1 MRWLGID
8 AGGTKTAF
16 ATYDETLT
24 QLDRFEL
31 PTSHY
36 AQAGFDGMEAVLAE
50 GIARAEAA
58 GLLGEQYAIG
68 IGMCGYG
75 EGTTSTARIEQIVAK
90 VAGAHPYALVNDVES
105 AWAAGLNLADG
116 IVIIAGTGSIAYG
129 VHGER
134 SLRCGGWDY
143 ELGDE
148 GSGGWL
154 GKELLRAFSRQ
165 CDGRDPAGPL
175 RSLVRQELELADDFD
190 IIAFAQ
196 EHMANRSR
204 ISALAPLVSKAAAA
218 GDASAQR
225 ILERAATEEAEMVA
239 AIVHS
244 IFDEPDDQ
252 AAGNIPVTYVGG
264 TFKAGEAIL
273 GPLGAALPRCC
284 RLIAPLHEPE
294 LGACLI
300 LQKRLGLSL

>member
-24 QLDRFEL
+24 QLGRFEL

-58 GLLGEQYAIG
+58 GLLGEQYGIG

-154 GKELLRAFSRQ
+154 GKELLRAFTRQ

-175 RSLVRQELELADDFD
+175 RNLVRQELELADDFD

-196 EHMANRSR
+196 
-204 ISALAPLVSKAAAA
+204 
-218 GDASAQR
+218 
-225 ILERAATEEAEMVA
+225 
-239 AIVHS
+239 
-244 IFDEPDDQ
+244 
-252 AAGNIPVTYVGG
+252 
-264 TFKAGEAIL
+264 
-273 GPLGAALPRCC
+273 
-284 RLIAPLHEPE
+284 
-294 LGACLI
+294 
-300 LQKRLGLSL
+300 

>member
-24 QLDRFEL
+24 QLNRFEL

-58 GLLGEQYAIG
+58 GLLGEQYGIG

-75 EGTTSTARIEQIVAK
+75 EGTTSTARIEQIAAK

-154 GKELLRAFSRQ
+154 GKELLRARQ

-175 RSLVRQELELADDFD
+175 RNLVRQELELADYFD

-218 GDASAQR
+218 GDASARR

-239 AIVHS
+239 AIVRG
-244 IFDEPDDQ
+244 IFDEPDNQ
-252 AAGNIPVTYVGG
+252 AAGSIPVTYVGG

>member
-36 AQAGFDGMEAVLAE
+36 AQAGFNGMEAVLAE

-58 GLLGEQYAIG
+58 GLLSEQYGIG

-154 GKELLRAFSRQ
+154 GKELLRAF
-165 CDGRDPAGPL
+165 PP
-175 RSLVRQELELADDFD
+175 VR
-190 IIAFAQ
+190 
-196 EHMANRSR
+196 RTR
-204 ISALAPLVSKAAAA
+204 P
-218 GDASAQR
+218 GGASAQP
-225 ILERAATEEAEMVA
+225 RATGARACRRFRYHRLRAGT
-239 AIVHS
+239 HG
-244 IFDEPDDQ
+244 EPL
-252 AAGNIPVTYVGG
+252 AH
-264 TFKAGEAIL
+264 L
-273 GPLGAALPRCC
+273 GPC
-284 RLIAPLHEPE
+284 APGEQSRS
-294 LGACLI
+294 GGRR
-300 LQKRLGLSL
+300 KRPAHP

>member
-58 GLLGEQYAIG
+58 GLLGEQYGIG

-154 GKELLRAFSRQ
+154 GKELLRAFTRQ

-175 RSLVRQELELADDFD
+175 RNLVRQELELADDFD

-225 ILERAATEEAEMVA
+225 ILERAAAEEAEMVA
-239 AIVHS
+239 AIVRGL
-244 IFDEPDDQ
+244 FDEPDNQ
-252 AAGNIPVTYVGG
+252 AAVSIPVTYVGG

-273 GPLGAALPRCC
+273 GPLGAAPP
-284 RLIAPLHEPE
+284 AT
-294 LGACLI
+294 AAS
-300 LQKRLGLSL
+300 SLRSTNQSSARASSFRSALA

>member
-24 QLDRFEL
+24 QLGRFEL

-58 GLLGEQYAIG
+58 GLLGEQYGIG

-75 EGTTSTARIEQIVAK
+75 EGTTSPARIEQIVAK

-154 GKELLRAFSRQ
+154 GKELLRAFTRQ

-175 RSLVRQELELADDFD
+175 RNLVRQELELADDFD

-225 ILERAATEEAEMVA
+225 ILERAAT
-239 AIVHS
+239 
-244 IFDEPDDQ
+244 
-252 AAGNIPVTYVGG
+252 
-264 TFKAGEAIL
+264 
-273 GPLGAALPRCC
+273 
-284 RLIAPLHEPE
+284 
-294 LGACLI
+294 
-300 LQKRLGLSL
+300 

>member
-24 QLDRFEL
+24 QLGRFEL

-58 GLLGEQYAIG
+58 GLLGEQYGIG

-154 GKELLRAFSRQ
+154 GKELLRAF
-165 CDGRDPAGPL
+165 
-175 RSLVRQELELADDFD
+175 
-190 IIAFAQ
+190 
-196 EHMANRSR
+196 
-204 ISALAPLVSKAAAA
+204 
-218 GDASAQR
+218 ASATDATR
-225 ILERAATEEAEMVA
+225 RGLCATSCDRSSSLPTISISSPSRRSTWRTARA
-239 AIVHS
+239 S
-244 IFDEPDDQ
+244 
-252 AAGNIPVTYVGG
+252 
-264 TFKAGEAIL
+264 
-273 GPLGAALPRCC
+273 R
-284 RLIAPLHEPE
+284 PLHPW
-294 LGACLI
+294 
-300 LQKRLGLSL
+300 

>member
-1 MRWLGID
+1 
-8 AGGTKTAF
+8 
-16 ATYDETLT
+16 
-24 QLDRFEL
+24 
-31 PTSHY
+31 
-36 AQAGFDGMEAVLAE
+36 MEAVLAE

-58 GLLGEQYAIG
+58 GLLGEQYGIG

-75 EGTTSTARIEQIVAK
+75 EGTTSTARIEQIVAE
-90 VAGAHPYALVNDVES
+90 VADAHPYALVNDVES

-154 GKELLRAFSRQ
+154 GKELLRASPASATDATRLGPCAASCGSTRA
-165 CDGRDPAGPL
+165 CDH
-175 RSLVRQELELADDFD
+175 FD

-225 ILERAATEEAEMVA
+225 ILERGATEEAEMVA

-244 IFDEPDDQ
+244 IFDEPMIRRRQ
-252 AAGNIPVTYVGG
+252 HPRHLCRRHVQGGRGHPSGRWAQPSPAA
-264 TFKAGEAIL
+264 
-273 GPLGAALPRCC
+273 AAS
-284 RLIAPLHEPE
+284 
-294 LGACLI
+294 
-300 LQKRLGLSL
+300 SLRSTNQSSARVSSFRSASA